1 MSKTKNKKDQKKPK
15 KRTSKAKWIF
25 LFWVVYFIGILGV
38 GLIFLLADKGAFG
51 EMPSFE
57 QLENPETN
65 LATEV
70 ISSDGET
77 IGKYYQENRTPV
89 DYNEL
94 SESSLEALIATEDI
108 RYYKHSGIDARGT
121 IRAFVYMGKRG
132 GASTISQ
139 QLAKQLFHGE
149 GSRNPI
155 RRVLQKIKEWII
167 AVRLEK
173 NYTKNEIIAM
183 YYNVYSFSNNA
194 DGVRSAARIY
204 FGKEPH
210 QLEIEEAAVLAG
222 MFKNSALYNPLRNPE
237 GVTNR
242 RNVVLHQ
249 MAKAGYIT
257 DQEKDS
263 LQNLKLTLDYHP
275 ESHQS
280 GIATYFR
287 GYLSEFLKDWAK
299 ENPKPD
305 GGTYN
310 IYRDGLKIYT
320 TLDSRIQKHAEKA
333 VGDHVKTLQDAFNQQ
348 NENNK
353 TAPFRGV
360 TQEEIDRIINRDIKN
375 SHRYKNMKLHGKSE
389 EEILEAFDKENEMRV
404 FAWNEDRA
412 IDTVMTPKDSIYY
425 YKSFLNAGMMS
436 MAPQTGE
443 VKAWV
448 GGIDFKH
455 FKYDH
460 VKQGRRQVGSTFKPY
475 VYATAIDQ
483 LHYSPCKKF
492 PNSPYTIP
500 EGRYDLQ
507 KDWTPKNANDSY
519 GGMVTIKEALAKSL
533 NTVTVRLI
541 DKTGPQPVIDLL
553 EKLHVKTDDIPAA
566 PAIALG
572 SVDMS
577 VYEMVSAYST
587 FANKG
592 VYIKPVVVTTI
603 TDKNGTVLYQN
614 RPETQ
619 DVLSEETSY
628 VIMKLL
634 EGVTQYGSGARLRG
648 SWAANNSFYKRMV
661 TGYPYDFK
669 NPIAGKTGTTQNQS
683 DGWFMGIVPN
693 LTTGVWVGGANR
705 SVHFNSLQYGQGAT
719 MALPIWGSY
728 MKELYADQELDISQD
743 DFEEPED
750 LNINVDCSKE
760 DDQKDADNILDDLD
774 DLRLN

>member
-1 MSKTKNKKDQKKPK
+1 MSKKKNNKTTEKKQKGIS
-15 KRTSKAKWIF
+15 KRRWVFYFWI
-25 LFWVVYFIGILGV
+25 VYLIGILSIAFV
-38 GLIFLLADKGAFG
+38 FFLADQGVFG

-70 ISSDGET
+70 ISADGET

-89 DYNEL
+89 TYDEL
-94 SESSLEALIATEDI
+94 PDEALEALIATEDV
-108 RYYKHSGIDARGT
+108 RYYKHSGIDIKGT
-121 IRAFVYMGKRG
+121 LRAVVYMGKKG

-149 GSRNPI
+149 GSRNPVK
-155 RRVLQKIKEWII
+155 RVLQKIKEWII

-183 YYNVYSFSNNA
+183 YYNVYDFSNNA
-194 DGVRSAARIY
+194 DGIRSASRIY
-204 FGKEPH
+204 FGKEPKE
-210 QLEIEEAAVLAG
+210 LAVEEAAVLAG
-222 MFKNSALYNPLRNPE
+222 MFKNSSLYNPLRNEE

-249 MAKAGYIT
+249 MEKAGYISEK
-257 DQEKDS
+257 EKDS
-263 LQNLKLTLDYHP
+263 LQQLKLVINYHP

-287 GYLSEFLKDWAK
+287 GYLSKFLKDWAK
-299 ENPKPD
+299 DNPKPD
-305 GGTYN
+305 GSTYN
-310 IYRDGLKIYT
+310 IYRDGLKVYT
-320 TLDSRIQKHAEKA
+320 TLDSRLQSHAENAVSAHMKNLQKA
-333 VGDHVKTLQDAFNQQ
+333 FEE
-348 NENNK
+348 ENKRVN
-353 TAPFRGV
+353 TAPFRDIS
-360 TQEEIDRIINRDIKN
+360 QKEIDKIINREVRSSD
-375 SHRYKNMKLHGKSE
+375 RYQRMKLQNKSE
-389 EEILEAFDKENEMRV
+389 EEILAAFEKEQEMRV
-404 FAWNEDRA
+404 FAWNDERA
-412 IDTVMTPKDSIYY
+412 IDTVMTPLDSIYY

-436 MAPQTGE
+436 MVPQTGE

-448 GGIDFKH
+448 GGINYKH

-475 VYATAIDQ
+475 VYGTAIDQ
-483 LHYSPCKKF
+483 LHYSPCKQY

-500 EGRYDLQ
+500 KGRYNLLE
-507 KDWTPKNANDSY
+507 DWTPKNAGDTY

-533 NTVTVRLI
+533 NTVTARLI

-553 EKLHVKTDDIPAA
+553 GKLSIDTTGIPPA

-592 VYIKPVVVTTI
+592 VYIEPVVVTNI
-603 TDKNGTVLYQN
+603 TDKNGTILYQN
-614 RPETQ
+614 QPQTQ
-619 DVLSEETSY
+619 DVLSEESAY
-628 VIMKLL
+628 VIMKLM
-634 EGVTQYGSGARLRG
+634 EGVTQHGSGARLRG
-648 SWAANNSFYKRMV
+648 NWAVNNAFYQKMV

-683 DGWFMGIVPN
+683 DGWFMGVVPN
-693 LTTGVWVGGANR
+693 LATGVWVGGENR
-705 SVHFNSLQYGQGAT
+705 SIHFNTLQYGQGAT
-719 MALPIWGSY
+719 MALPIWGGY
-728 MKELYADQELDISQD
+728 MKSLYADEELGISQD
-743 DFEEPED
+743 DFEEPEE
-750 LNINVDCSKE
+750 LNINVDCDSLEEGDNSEE
-760 DDQKDADNILDDLD
+760 DKDILD

>member
-1 MSKTKNKKDQKKPK
+1 VSKTKNKKNQKKPK
-15 KRTSKAKWIF
+15 KRISKGKWIF
-25 LFWVVYFIGILGV
+25 FFWVVYLVGVIGVI
-38 GLIFLLADKGAFG
+38 LIFFLADKGVFG
-51 EMPSFE
+51 VMPSFE

-70 ISSDGET
+70 ISADGET

-89 DYNEL
+89 DYSEL
-94 SESSLEALIATEDI
+94 SEYSIRSLIATEDI
-108 RYYKHSGIDARGT
+108 RYRNHSGIDPKST
-121 IRAFVYMGKRG
+121 IRAFVYLGKRG

-149 GSRNPI
+149 GSRNPVK
-155 RRVLQKIKEWII
+155 RVLQKIKEWII

-183 YYNVYSFSNNA
+183 YYNIYSFSNNA
-194 DGVRSAARIY
+194 DGIRSAARIY
-204 FGKEPH
+204 FGKEPDE
-210 QLEIEEAAVLAG
+210 LDIEEAAVLAG

-257 DQEKDS
+257 EQEKDS
-263 LQNLKLTLDYHP
+263 LQQLKLTLDYHP

-287 GYLSEFLKDWAK
+287 GYLSKFLKDWAK
-299 ENPKPD
+299 DNPKPD

-320 TLDSRIQKHAEKA
+320 TLDSRIQRHAEKA
-333 VGDHVKTLQDAFNQQ
+333 VAAHIKNLQKAFDQQ
-348 NENNK
+348 NVNNK

-360 TQEEIDRIINRDIKN
+360 TQEEIERIINRDIKN

-389 EEILEAFDKENEMRV
+389 EEILESFEEEHEMRV
-404 FAWNEDRA
+404 FAWNEERA
-412 IDTVMTPKDSIYY
+412 IDTVMTPRDSIYY

-436 MAPQTGE
+436 MTPQTGE

-460 VKQGRRQVGSTFKPY
+460 VQQGRRQVGSTFKPY

-500 EGRYDLQ
+500 EGRYGLLE
-507 KDWTPKNANDSY
+507 DWTPKNAGDSY

-533 NTVTVRLI
+533 NTVTTRLI

-553 EKLHVKTDDIPAA
+553 EKLQVNTDDIPAA

-614 RPETQ
+614 QPETK
-619 DVLSEETSY
+619 DVLSEESSY

-648 SWAANNSFYKRMV
+648 SWAANNSFYKKII

-683 DGWFMGIVPN
+683 DGWFMGVVPN

-705 SVHFNSLQYGQGAT
+705 SVHFSSLQYGQGAT

-728 MKELYADQELDISQD
+728 MKMLYADEELDISQD
-743 DFEEPED
+743 EFEEPEE

>member
-1 MSKTKNKKDQKKPK
+1 VSKSKNNKKEKNQK
-15 KRTSKAKWIF
+15 KRTSKRKWIF
-25 LFWVVYFIGILGV
+25 LFWLVYFFGV
-38 GLIFLLADKGAFG
+38 LAVVFVFFLADRGVFG
-51 EMPSFE
+51 GMPSFE

-70 ISSDGET
+70 ISADGET

-89 DYNEL
+89 EYEEL
-94 SESSLEALIATEDI
+94 SDLSVKALIATEDI
-108 RYYKHSGIDARGT
+108 RYYKHSGIDAKGT
-121 IRAFVYMGKRG
+121 LRALVYLGKKG

-149 GSRNPI
+149 GSKNRVE
-155 RRVLQKIKEWII
+155 RVLQKIKEWII

-183 YYNVYSFSNNA
+183 YYNIYDFSNNA
-194 DGVRSAARIY
+194 DGIRSASRIY

-210 QLEIEEAAVLAG
+210 ELEIEEAAVLAG
-222 MFKNSALYNPLRNPE
+222 MFKNSALYNPLRNPQ
-237 GVTNR
+237 GVINR

-249 MAKAGYIT
+249 MEKAGFI
-257 DQEKDS
+257 DRQEKDS
-263 LQNLKLTLDYHP
+263 LQNMELVLNYSP

-287 GYLSEFLKDWAK
+287 GYLSKFLKDWAA

-310 IYRDGLKIYT
+310 IYRDGLKVYT
-320 TLDSRIQKHAEKA
+320 TLDSRMQKHAEKA
-333 VGDHVKTLQDAFNQQ
+333 VAEHMKSLQHAFDRQ
-348 NENNK
+348 NRNNK
-353 TAPFRGV
+353 NAPFRGV
-360 TQEEIDRIINRDIKN
+360 TREEINQIIDRDIKN
-375 SHRYKNMKLHGKSE
+375 SHRYKTMKLQGKSE
-389 EEILEAFDKENEMRV
+389 KEIAAAFDKKQKMRV
-404 FAWNEDRA
+404 FAWNDQRA
-412 IDTVMTPKDSIYY
+412 VDTVMTPRDSVFY

-436 MAPQTGE
+436 MIPQTGE

-460 VKQGRRQVGSTFKPY
+460 VQQGRRQVGSTFKPY

-492 PNSPYTIP
+492 PNSPFTIP
-500 EGRYDLQ
+500 AGRYDLME
-507 KDWTPKNANDSY
+507 DWTPKNAGDSY

-533 NTVTVRLI
+533 NTVSARLI

-553 EKLHVKTDDIPAA
+553 DKLQIDTRGIPAA

-614 RPETQ
+614 QPETK
-619 DVLSEETSY
+619 DVLSEESSY

-634 EGVTQYGSGARLRG
+634 EGVTEYGSGARLRG
-648 SWAANNSFYKRMV
+648 NWAAGNSFYKEIV

-683 DGWFMGIVPN
+683 DGWFMGVVPN
-693 LTTGVWVGGANR
+693 LTTGVWVGGSNR
-705 SVHFNSLQYGQGAT
+705 SIHFNSLQYGQGAS
-719 MALPIWGSY
+719 MALPIWGYY
-728 MKELYADQELDISQD
+728 MKLLYADKELEVSDEA
-743 DFEEPED
+743 FEEPEE
-750 LNINVDCSKE
+750 LHINVDCSQQDEDSE
-760 DDQKDADNILDDLD
+760 DDEFFDDLD
-774 DLRLN
+774 GLRLN

>member
-1 MSKTKNKKDQKKPK
+1 MSKTKNKKNQKKPK
-15 KRTSKAKWIF
+15 KRISKGKWIF
-25 LFWVVYFIGILGV
+25 FFWVVYLVGVIGVI
-38 GLIFLLADKGAFG
+38 LIFFLADKGVFG
-51 EMPSFE
+51 VMPSFE

-70 ISSDGET
+70 ISADGET

-89 DYNEL
+89 DYSEL
-94 SESSLEALIATEDI
+94 SEYSIRSLIATEDI
-108 RYYKHSGIDARGT
+108 RYRNHSGIDPKST
-121 IRAFVYMGKRG
+121 IRAFVYLGKRG

-149 GSRNPI
+149 GSRNPVK
-155 RRVLQKIKEWII
+155 RVLQKIKEWII

-183 YYNVYSFSNNA
+183 YYNIYSFSNNA
-194 DGVRSAARIY
+194 DGIRSAARIY
-204 FGKEPH
+204 FGKEPDE
-210 QLEIEEAAVLAG
+210 LDIEEAAVLAG

-257 DQEKDS
+257 EQEKDS
-263 LQNLKLTLDYHP
+263 LQQLKLTLDYHP

-287 GYLSEFLKDWAK
+287 GYLSKFLKDWAK
-299 ENPKPD
+299 DNPKPD

-320 TLDSRIQKHAEKA
+320 TLDSRIQRHAEKA
-333 VGDHVKTLQDAFNQQ
+333 VAAHIKNLQKAFDQQ
-348 NENNK
+348 NVNNK

-360 TQEEIDRIINRDIKN
+360 TQEEIERIINRDIKN

-389 EEILEAFDKENEMRV
+389 EEILESFEEEHEMRV
-404 FAWNEDRA
+404 FAWNEERA
-412 IDTVMTPKDSIYY
+412 IDTVMTPRDSIYY

-436 MAPQTGE
+436 MTPQTGE

-460 VKQGRRQVGSTFKPY
+460 VQQGRRQVGSTFKPY

-500 EGRYDLQ
+500 EGRYGLLE
-507 KDWTPKNANDSY
+507 DWTPKNAGDSY

-533 NTVTVRLI
+533 NTVTTRLI

-553 EKLHVKTDDIPAA
+553 EKLQVNTDDIPAA

-614 RPETQ
+614 QPETK
-619 DVLSEETSY
+619 DVLSEESSY

-648 SWAANNSFYKRMV
+648 SWAANNSFYKKII

-683 DGWFMGIVPN
+683 DGWFMGVVPN

-705 SVHFNSLQYGQGAT
+705 SVHFSSLQYGQGAT

-728 MKELYADQELDISQD
+728 MKMLYADEELDISQD
-743 DFEEPED
+743 EFEEPEE

>member
-1 MSKTKNKKDQKKPK
+1 VSKSKDNKKVKNKKKGIS
-15 KRTSKAKWIF
+15 KRRWVFYFWIIY
-25 LFWVVYFIGILGV
+25 LLGV
-38 GLIFLLADKGAFG
+38 LSIAFVFFLADQGVFG

-70 ISSDGET
+70 ISADGET
-77 IGKYYQENRTPV
+77 IGKYYQENRTPITY
-89 DYNEL
+89 DDLPDEA
-94 SESSLEALIATEDI
+94 LEALIATEDV
-108 RYYKHSGIDARGT
+108 RYYKHSGIDIKGT
-121 IRAFVYMGKRG
+121 LRAVVYMGKKG

-149 GSRNPI
+149 GARNPVT
-155 RRVLQKIKEWII
+155 RVLQKIKEWII

-183 YYNVYSFSNNA
+183 YYNVYDFSNNA
-194 DGVRSAARIY
+194 DGIRSASRIY
-204 FGKEPH
+204 FGKEP
-210 QLEIEEAAVLAG
+210 QELAVEEAAVLAG
-222 MFKNSALYNPLRNPE
+222 MFKNSSLYNPLRNPE

-249 MAKAGYIT
+249 MAKAGYISPE
-257 DQEKDS
+257 EKDS
-263 LQNLKLTLDYHP
+263 LQQLKLVINYHP

-280 GIATYFR
+280 GMATYFR
-287 GYLSEFLKDWAK
+287 GYLSKFLKDWAR

-305 GGTYN
+305 GSTYN
-310 IYRDGLKIYT
+310 IYRDGLKVYT
-320 TLDSRIQKHAEKA
+320 TLDSRIQAHAEKA
-333 VGDHVKTLQDAFNQQ
+333 VNAHMQNLQKAFDEENKRIKTS
-348 NENNK
+348 
-353 TAPFRGV
+353 PFRDIS
-360 TQEEIDRIINRDIKN
+360 QEEIDKIIDREIRSSD
-375 SHRYKNMKLHGKSE
+375 RYQRMKRRNKSE
-389 EEILEAFDKENEMRV
+389 EEILKTFDEEQEMRV
-404 FAWNEDRA
+404 FAWNEEKA

-436 MAPQTGE
+436 MVPQTGE

-448 GGIDFKH
+448 GGINYKH

-475 VYATAIDQ
+475 VYGTAIDQ
-483 LHYSPCKKF
+483 LHYSPCKEF

-500 EGRYDLQ
+500 EGRYNLLE
-507 KDWTPKNANDSY
+507 DWTPKNAGDQY

-533 NTVTVRLI
+533 NTVTARLI

-553 EKLHVKTDDIPAA
+553 DKLSIDTTGIPPA
-566 PAIALG
+566 PAISLG

-587 FANKG
+587 FANQG
-592 VYIKPVVVTTI
+592 VYIEPVIVTNI
-603 TDKNGTVLYQN
+603 TDKNGTILYQN
-614 RPETQ
+614 QPKTK
-619 DVLSEETSY
+619 DVLSEESAY
-628 VIMKLL
+628 VIMKLM

-648 SWAANNSFYKRMV
+648 NWAVNNAFYKKMV

-683 DGWFMGIVPN
+683 DGWFMGVVPN
-693 LTTGVWVGGANR
+693 LTTGVWVGGENR
-705 SVHFNSLQYGQGAT
+705 SIHFNTLQYGQGAT
-719 MALPIWGSY
+719 MALPIWGYY
-728 MKELYADQELDISQD
+728 MKELYADEELEISQD
-743 DFEEPED
+743 DFEEPEELD
-750 LNINVDCSKE
+750 INVDCDSFE
-760 DDQKDADNILDDLD
+760 DDEPEEDKDILD

>member
-1 MSKTKNKKDQKKPK
+1 MSETTKNKEEKKERK
-15 KRTSKAKWIF
+15 SISKGKWIF
-25 LFWVVYFIGILGV
+25 YFWIVYLV
-38 GLIFLLADKGAFG
+38 GLLMVTSVFFLASQGAFG

-57 QLENPETN
+57 QLENPETD

-70 ISSDGET
+70 ISADGET
-77 IGKYYQENRTPV
+77 IGKYYKENRTPV
-89 DYNEL
+89 SYDEL
-94 SESSLEALIATEDI
+94 PEEALEALIATEDE
-108 RYYKHSGIDARGT
+108 RFYQHSGIDARGT
-121 IRAFVYMGKRG
+121 LRAFVYMGKKG

-149 GSRNPI
+149 GARDPI

-173 NYTKNEIIAM
+173 NYTKHEIIAM
-183 YYNVYSFSNNA
+183 YYNVYDFSNNA
-194 DGVRSAARIY
+194 DGIRSASRIY
-204 FGKEPH
+204 FGKEPKE
-210 QLEIEEAAVLAG
+210 LKIEEAAVLAG
-222 MFKNSALYNPLRNPE
+222 MFKNSALYNPLRNPQ

-249 MAKAGYIT
+249 MEKAGYLT
-257 DQEKDS
+257 ESVKDS
-263 LQNLKLTLDYHP
+263 LQNLKLEVDYHP

-287 GYLSEFLKDWAK
+287 SYLQGFLKKWTQD
-299 ENPKPD
+299 NLKPD
-305 GGTYN
+305 GNPYN
-310 IYRDGLKIYT
+310 IYRDGLKVYT
-320 TLDSRIQKHAEKA
+320 TIDSRMQKYAEKA
-333 VGDHVKTLQDAFNQQ
+333 VTNHIARLQNVFNEQ
-348 NENNK
+348 NKSNA
-353 TAPFRGV
+353 TAPFSG
-360 TQEEIDRIINRDIKN
+360 IDDNQINRIVDRDIHN
-375 SHRYKNMKLHGKSE
+375 SDRYKRRKLQGMSE
-389 EEILEAFDKENEMRV
+389 DEILESFKEEREMRV
-404 FAWNEDRA
+404 FAWNEERA
-412 IDTVMTPKDSIYY
+412 IDTVMTPLDSLLY

-436 MAPQTGE
+436 MVPQTGE

-448 GGIDFKH
+448 GGINYKH

-483 LHYSPCKKF
+483 LHYSPCKEF

-500 EGRYDLQ
+500 KGRYNLGE
-507 KDWTPKNANDSY
+507 DWTPKNAGNKY

-533 NTVTVRLI
+533 NTVTTRLI

-553 EKLHVKTDDIPAA
+553 EKLAIDTTGIPPA

-592 VYIKPVVVTTI
+592 VYMEPTIVTTI
-603 TDKNGTVLYQN
+603 TDKNGTVLYQHSPHT
-614 RPETQ
+614 R
-619 DVLSEETSY
+619 DVLSEESAY
-628 VIMKLL
+628 VTIKLM
-634 EGVTQYGSGARLRG
+634 EGVTQHGSGARLRG
-648 SWAANNSFYKRMV
+648 DWAINNSFYKKV
-661 TGYPYDFK
+661 ITGYPYNFK

-693 LTTGVWVGGANR
+693 LTTGVWVGGDNR
-705 SVHFNSLQYGQGAT
+705 SVHFSSLQYGQGAT

-728 MKELYADQELDISQD
+728 MKSLYADDELQISQEE
-743 DFEEPED
+743 FEEPEE
-750 LNINVDCSKE
+750 LNIIVDCSKMKE
-760 DDQKDADNILDDLD
+760 HSDQPDDDLD
-774 DLRLN
+774 ELLLN

>member
-1 MSKTKNKKDQKKPK
+1 MSKSKDNKKVKNKKKGIS
-15 KRTSKAKWIF
+15 KRRWVFYFWIIY
-25 LFWVVYFIGILGV
+25 LLGV
-38 GLIFLLADKGAFG
+38 LSIAFVFFLADQGVFG

-70 ISSDGET
+70 ISADGET
-77 IGKYYQENRTPV
+77 IGKYYQENRTPITY
-89 DYNEL
+89 DDLPDEA
-94 SESSLEALIATEDI
+94 LEALIATEDV
-108 RYYKHSGIDARGT
+108 RYYKHSGIDIKGT
-121 IRAFVYMGKRG
+121 LRAVVYMGKKG

-149 GSRNPI
+149 GARNPVT
-155 RRVLQKIKEWII
+155 RVLQKIKEWII

-183 YYNVYSFSNNA
+183 YYNVYDFSNNA
-194 DGVRSAARIY
+194 DGIRSASRIY
-204 FGKEPH
+204 FGKEP
-210 QLEIEEAAVLAG
+210 QELAVEEAAVLAG
-222 MFKNSALYNPLRNPE
+222 MFKNSSLYNPLRNPE

-249 MAKAGYIT
+249 MAKAGYISPE
-257 DQEKDS
+257 EKDS
-263 LQNLKLTLDYHP
+263 LQQLKLVINYHP

-280 GIATYFR
+280 GMATYFR
-287 GYLSEFLKDWAK
+287 GYLSKFLKDWAR

-305 GGTYN
+305 GSTYN
-310 IYRDGLKIYT
+310 IYRDGLKVYT
-320 TLDSRIQKHAEKA
+320 TLDSRIQAHAEKA
-333 VGDHVKTLQDAFNQQ
+333 VNAHMQNLQKAFDEENKRIKTS
-348 NENNK
+348 
-353 TAPFRGV
+353 PFRDIS
-360 TQEEIDRIINRDIKN
+360 QEEIDKIINREIRSSD
-375 SHRYKNMKLHGKSE
+375 RYQRMKRRNKSE
-389 EEILEAFDKENEMRV
+389 EEILKTFDEEQEMRV
-404 FAWNEDRA
+404 FAWNEEKA

-436 MAPQTGE
+436 MVPQTGE

-448 GGIDFKH
+448 GGINYKH

-475 VYATAIDQ
+475 VYGTAIDQ
-483 LHYSPCKKF
+483 LHYSPCKEF

-500 EGRYDLQ
+500 EGRYNLLE
-507 KDWTPKNANDSY
+507 DWTPKNAGDQY

-533 NTVTVRLI
+533 NTVTARLI

-553 EKLHVKTDDIPAA
+553 DKLSIDTTGIPPA
-566 PAIALG
+566 PAISLG

-587 FANKG
+587 FANQG
-592 VYIKPVVVTTI
+592 VYIEPVIVTNI
-603 TDKNGTVLYQN
+603 TDKNGTILYQN
-614 RPETQ
+614 QPKTK
-619 DVLSEETSY
+619 DVLSEESAY
-628 VIMKLL
+628 VIMKLM

-648 SWAANNSFYKRMV
+648 NWAVNNAFYKKMV

-683 DGWFMGIVPN
+683 DGWFMGVVPN
-693 LTTGVWVGGANR
+693 LSTGVWVGGENR
-705 SVHFNSLQYGQGAT
+705 SIHFNTLQYGQGAT
-719 MALPIWGSY
+719 MALPIWGYY
-728 MKELYADQELDISQD
+728 MKELYADEELEISQD
-743 DFEEPED
+743 DFEEPEELD
-750 LNINVDCSKE
+750 INVDCDSFE
-760 DDQKDADNILDDLD
+760 DDEPEEDKDILD